1 MKQTTPFREPVCS
14 ICRDEKPK
22 MTAYQDGH
30 ICDDCAETTRDGR
43 DNTSRALKAQR
54 RADQLR
60 VDMLADKASR
70 MSDEALAYA
79 STGELLMAAD
89 VAEVVGS
96 PAMGSGGEVINPK
109 VGGLVNTLTNPTI
122 AALEASNN
130 RTDLVTMLGNDIAA
144 TAFDAADTIQAQN
157 SLEKMLAHQMAA
169 IHHASMNMLHRANL
183 TEEPVLATKTLTTAL
198 KGFATYQ
205 GAIGALRQ
213 LRGNQQQH
221 IVVQHVNVSAGG
233 QAVVGNVRAGGGQP

>member
-1 MKQTTPFREPVCS
+1 
-14 ICRDEKPK
+14 
-22 MTAYQDGH
+22 MTAYQDGY

-79 STGELLMAAD
+79 STGEQLMAAE

-144 TAFDAADTIQAQN
+144 TALDAADTIQAEN

-169 IHHASMNMLHRANL
+169 IHHASMNMLHRASL
-183 TEEPVLATKTLTTAL
+183 TEEPALAAKTLTTAL

-233 QAVVGNVRAGGGQP
+233 QAVVGNVRAGGSQS

>member
-1 MKQTTPFREPVCS
+1 VQHLPRREAKDD
-14 ICRDEKPK
+14 RL
-22 MTAYQDGH
+22 QDGH

-79 STGELLMAAD
+79 STGEQLMAAD

-144 TAFDAADTIQAQN
+144 TALDAADTIQAEN

-169 IHHASMNMLHRANL
+169 IHHASMNMLHRASL
-183 TEEPVLATKTLTTAL
+183 TEEPALAAKTLTTAL

-233 QAVVGNVRAGGGQP
+233 QAVVGNVRAGGSQS